1 ANEPTARR
9 TPAGTSHRALQR
21 LAALPDRDRFAPPRT
36 GNRGMTVTTV
46 EKRRRRTSAAPAK
59 PRASSR
65 GWIWAVVQIA
75 ALATE
80 VFLLLFL
87 LAQPAF
93 RPQHV
98 QVSGLRHLTA
108 AQIRSALSLPPDRNI
123 FFLSQAEL
131 AQRVQ
136 ALPWVRSAAVSL
148 ALPDR
153 VSVAVT
159 EWRPSAVLQVG
170 ETTYYVNDLG
180 VVLDPAAEAGGLP
193 VINRPDFGQARA
205 GQHAVGGD
213 LLPMLLQVRSGFAAA
228 FKVSLMSFQLD
239 RREVL
244 SAQTDRGW
252 SIIFGQMVTS
262 ADRASLEPKLA
273 ALRSLSTR
281 LDLTSAPIQYVNL
294 ENPGA
299 PAVQLRGHK

>member
-1 ANEPTARR
+1 
-9 TPAGTSHRALQR
+9 
-21 LAALPDRDRFAPPRT
+21 
-36 GNRGMTVTTV
+36 MTVSTV
-46 EKRRRRTSAAPAK
+46 EKRRRRTTAVPAK
-59 PRASSR
+59 RAASSR

-75 ALATE
+75 ALAGE
-80 VFLLLFL
+80 IFIVLFL

-93 RPQHV
+93 RPQQV

-108 AQIRSALSLPPDRNI
+108 AQVRSALGLPGDRNI
-123 FFLSQAEL
+123 FFLSQADL
-131 AQRVQ
+131 GQRVQ

-159 EWRPSAVLQVG
+159 EWKPSAVLQVG
-170 ETTYYVNDLG
+170 EATYYVNDLG

-205 GQHAVGGD
+205 GQHAVGAE
-213 LLPMLLQVRSGFAAA
+213 LLPMLLQLRSGFSGAYR
-228 FKVSLMSFQLD
+228 VSLMSFQLD

-273 ALRSLSTR
+273 ALRALSAR
-281 LDLTSAPIQYVNL
+281 FDLTSSPIQYVNL

>member
-1 ANEPTARR
+1 
-9 TPAGTSHRALQR
+9 
-21 LAALPDRDRFAPPRT
+21 
-36 GNRGMTVTTV
+36 MTVTTV

-80 VFLLLFL
+80 VFIFLFL

-213 LLPMLLQVRSGFAAA
+213 LLPMLLQLRSGFAAA